1 MRAATLVR
9 LLQEREDDDWVLVLP
24 PWPRLYHWKTPGGN
38 HGYKPWHSFFDLASL
53 NEFVPSIE
61 FDDYLNRNGP
71 VINEV
76 GVVIYHNTRDY
87 SITPCCCDTYSVT

>member
-9 LLQEREDDDWVLVLP
+9 LLQERGNEDWVLVLP
-24 PWPRLYHWKTPGGN
+24 PWPRLFHWKTPGN
-38 HGYKPWHSFFDLASL
+38 HGYEPWHRFFDLASL

-61 FDDYLNRNGP
+61 FDDYLNRNGH

-76 GVVIYHNTRDY
+76 GVAIYTH
-87 SITPCCCDTYSVT
+87 VTTVMLLVLLPR